1 MEAVNFTNVGY
12 LIDNIDPNVLV
23 EIKQELEKIKSNFS
37 EATTFKENLV
47 GNIKQEYLIND
58 SKSSIEY
65 MMVSFARKHEEK
77 FKYFESKFIPISQ
90 RELRMGPAWVN
101 FQKKH
106 EYNPMHKHSGLFS
119 FVLWIEIPYNMEEE
133 FKSSPLGRPEG
144 NKSGIFE
151 FLYNNALGELR
162 GSPVY
167 ADKSYEGKMVIFP
180 AQLNHIV
187 YPFCSSDDYR
197 ISIAG
202 NLFLR

>member
-90 RELRMGPAWVN
+90 RELRMG
-101 FQKKH
+101 
-106 EYNPMHKHSGLFS
+106 
-119 FVLWIEIPYNMEEE
+119 
-133 FKSSPLGRPEG
+133 
-144 NKSGIFE
+144 
-151 FLYNNALGELR
+151 
-162 GSPVY
+162 
-167 ADKSYEGKMVIFP
+167 
-180 AQLNHIV
+180 
-187 YPFCSSDDYR
+187 
-197 ISIAG
+197 
-202 NLFLR
+202 